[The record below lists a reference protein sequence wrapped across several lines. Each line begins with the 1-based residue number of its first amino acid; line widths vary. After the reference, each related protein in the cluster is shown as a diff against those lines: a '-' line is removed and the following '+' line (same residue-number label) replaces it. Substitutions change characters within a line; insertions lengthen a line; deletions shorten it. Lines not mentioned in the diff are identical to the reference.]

1 MVTEFCGGGFGGKA
15 YSYPIMALPALM
27 SKKLNG
33 RPVMM
38 RLSRA
43 EEFYNGS
50 ARAAFQGWVKI
61 GFGADGRV
69 VALDSFVDTDLR
81 IFFLSSLASVA
92 I

>member
-1 MVTEFCGGGFGGKA
+1 
-15 YSYPIMALPALM
+15 MALPALM

-50 ARAAFQGWVKI
+50 ARAGFQGWVKI
-61 GFGADGRV
+61 GFGSDGRV
-69 VALDSFVDTDLR
+69 LAMDS
-81 IFFLSSLASVA
+81 
-92 I
+92 